1 MRTPGFGDSDWTR
14 VISEL
19 RLAGYRGAIDI
30 EGWHDPVYRDDLEIT
45 GQVRALEYLKE
56 CRGGGLY
63 PTAHYVGIHRTE
75 CQCSLPDECAAH
87 RAQKRE
93 EVNDTCNE
101 EAWAACCSQRS
112 ARSQSRR
119 RRRLPAQSRCATI
132 GASDVHLRF
141 FAGGAEGDAFASI
154 VYNGAV
160 QAAKDTGAQVDYV
173 FSGWKAETMVQQ
185 LREAVAAKPDGIAMM
200 GHPGEAAI
208 MPLAEEASKAGI
220 KMMYQNVPLPGVVA
234 KFGGGYVGAQQ
245 DPQGTAL
252 GEEAVRRFGLK
263 SGDSVIVFGPFDQ
276 QPERYVREGATADAL
291 EAAGLKV
298 TRIPSPTE
306 WAADPNLAISAVT
319 AALTNDPAVKAIIY
333 PGGQLLGNAAAYMQA
348 AGKKPGEVVNIG
360 FDTSPQIVAGF
371 KDGWVQLT
379 ADQQPFLQGYMPI
392 LSLCQQ
398 VVYGLAPINVDTG
411 AGFVTPDN
419 YEAVADLATEGL
431 R

>member
-1 MRTPGFGDSDWTR
+1 MTVGKIARRS
-14 VISEL
+14 V
-19 RLAGYRGAIDI
+19 LAGVALAALVAGATTAQADSL
-30 EGWHDPVYRDDLEIT
+30 RD
-45 GQVRALEYLKE
+45 KW
-56 CRGGGLY
+56 
-63 PTAHYVGIHRTE
+63 
-75 CQCSLPDECAAH
+75 CS
-87 RAQKRE
+87 
-93 EVNDTCNE
+93 N
-101 EAWAACCSQRS
+101 
-112 ARSQSRR
+112 
-119 RRRLPAQSRCATI
+119 
-132 GASDVHLRF
+132 VHLRF

-154 VYNGAV
+154 VYNGAL

-200 GHPGEAAI
+200 GHPGNDAI
-208 MPLAEEASKAGI
+208 MPLAEQASKAGI
-220 KMMYQNVPLPGVVA
+220 KMMYQNVPLDAVTA

-245 DPQGTAL
+245 AAQGKAL
-252 GEEAVRRFGLK
+252 GEESVRRFGLK
-263 SGDSVIVFGPFDQ
+263 KGETAIVLGPFDQ

-298 TRIPSPTE
+298 IRIPSPPE
-306 WAADPNLAISAVT
+306 WAADPNQAIPVIT
-319 AALTNDPAVKAIIY
+319 AAFTANTDTKAIIY
-333 PGGQLLGNAAAYMQA
+333 PGGQLLGNAGVYMKA

-360 FDTSPQIVAGF
+360 FDTSPQIVQGF
-371 KDGWVQLT
+371 QDGWVQLT

-419 YEAVADLATEGL
+419 YKAVADLAKEGL